1 MGEIAAIKTRMP
13 PPQVGRIKAD
23 TSFRSDN
30 AAGADNMRMNKR
42 ALGEY
47 GSVKVQ
53 ADVASSDRV
62 GLIKMM
68 FDALI
73 DTLVMAEAQIQ
84 RNDINGKWESISRAS
99 RIVLGLQA
107 SLDHEKGG
115 ELASNLDELYA
126 YVSRRLIHANAN
138 NDAAIIVELRG
149 LMGEIR
155 EAWATIQ
162 PPVDASISRMAA

>member
-1 MGEIAAIKTRMP
+1 
-13 PPQVGRIKAD
+13 
-23 TSFRSDN
+23 
-30 AAGADNMRMNKR
+30 MRMNKR
-42 ALGEY
+42 GLDEY

-73 DTLVMAEAQIQ
+73 DSLVLAEAHIQ
-84 RNDINGKWESISRAS
+84 RNDITGKWESISRAS
-99 RIVLGLQA
+99 KIVLGLQS

-115 ELASNLDELYA
+115 ELAANLDELYA

-138 NDAAIIVELRG
+138 NDPAIIAELRG
-149 LMGEIR
+149 LMIEIR
-155 EAWATIQ
+155 QAWATIQ
-162 PPVDASISRMAA
+162 PPVDASVSRMAA